1 MTILGE
7 RSQHVLDVGVDD
19 LGLSQAFDEA
29 APRYD
34 LMVALN
40 PGYHRQLA
48 SAARILAERMDD
60 RRRAPVRLLDL
71 GCGSGASTR
80 ALVRAF
86 QDRRRP
92 VDITAADASPGMLE
106 QAKRKSWPPWVRFEH
121 VFAQE
126 LSTSRNDLGLA
137 EPVDG
142 VLAAYLFRNVGQRD
156 ETLGAVRD
164 VLRPG
169 GTLVVQEYSVAGTG
183 PAALV
188 WTLVCWLVVIPLSW
202 LASRRTELYRYLWRS
217 VRQFDSVQ
225 TFVDR
230 LYRAGFTDVEVRTG
244 GGWHRGSCTPSGRAS
259 PVRSGLDQPAGALGA
274 GQGPPRRAAP
284 RSSWRGPGGLR
295 AAPATRRGDR
305 WRHRRA
311 RRGRRPGRT
320 WRFGHSPRV

>member
-29 APRYD
+29 AHRYD

-48 SAARILAERMDD
+48 SAARILAERIDD
-60 RRRAPVRLLDL
+60 GRTSPVRLLDL

-86 QDRRRP
+86 QDAYRP
-92 VDITAADASPGMLE
+92 VDITAADASSGMLE
-106 QAKRKSWPPWVRFEH
+106 QAKRKSWPPWVRFEQ

-126 LSTSRNDLGLA
+126 LSTSQNDLGLA

-142 VLAAYLFRNVGQRD
+142 VLAAYLFRNVTQRD
-156 ETLGAVRD
+156 ETLTAVMD

-169 GTLVVQEYSVAGTG
+169 GTLVVQEYSVAGAR
-183 PAALV
+183 AADLI
-188 WTLVCWLVVIPLSW
+188 WTLVCWLVVIPLSGVT
-202 LASRRTELYRYLWRS
+202 SRRTELYRYLWRS
-217 VRQFDSVQ
+217 VRRFDSVQ

-230 LYRAGFTDVEVRTG
+230 LYRAGFTDVEVRTAR
-244 GGWHRGSCTPSGRAS
+244 GWQRGILHTFRAHK
-259 PVRSGLDQPAGALGA
+259 PAQVA
-274 GQGPPRRAAP
+274 
-284 RSSWRGPGGLR
+284 S
-295 AAPATRRGDR
+295 
-305 WRHRRA
+305 
-311 RRGRRPGRT
+311 
-320 WRFGHSPRV
+320 